1 MKSILLLEDDL
12 GLSEG
17 LTFALKKQ
25 GYEIDGKRTIAE
37 AKKAWNEK
45 NMIC

>member
-17 LTFALKKQ
+17 LTFALKKH
-25 GYEIDGKRTIAE
+25 GMK
-37 AKKAWNEK
+37 K